1 MLYSFRHIISFK
13 NNSLFSSNICPTFAS
28 NTIPFYLFIFS
39 TFNCLPHSTYEI
51 KKKRKKEEIAFKK
64 KNFNVLSFHSSF
76 FPFFFFHVVEVEI
89 ERILLIQRSK
99 SETFLRL
106 SFKKRE
112 EYVKF
117 SFHEKKVWTCYHL
130 RHLFSHR
137 WTLKQKQLVGD
148 SLCDSRVTYF

>member
-13 NNSLFSSNICPTFAS
+13 NNSLLSSNICPTFAS

-51 KKKRKKEEIAFKK
+51 QKKKKKRRNCFQEEKFQRTIIPF
-64 KNFNVLSFHSSF
+64 VIF
-76 FPFFFFHVVEVEI
+76 FFFFFHVVEVEI
-89 ERILLIQRSK
+89 ERILLIQRSN

-106 SFKKRE
+106 SFEKRE

-148 SLCDSRVTYF
+148 SPCDSRVTYF